1 MENELSKDFVIW
13 GASQVAHAA
22 IMRDLKGFDDEFG
35 LTIGKPLLEGFPT
48 DVEFHMDPD
57 FPKDIVLADNVENE
71 NMVVLVSEAV
81 HRFLLAQNLSRVE
94 FLPVTIVNHKGRPAS
109 TGHVIVNAVEP
120 VDAIDLGRSELEMS
134 EISEGYIDTVD
145 KLVLEPQR
153 IPADRHLF
161 RLKGLRRAMV
171 VRRSLAEAID
181 QQGFKGF
188 GWIEIADYPDN

>member
-1 MENELSKDFVIW
+1 MEDELSKDFVIW
-13 GASQVAHAA
+13 GAGNVAHAA

-35 LTIGKPLLEGFPT
+35 LTIGKPLLQGFPT

-81 HRFLLAQNLSRVE
+81 HRFLLARQLAKVE
-94 FLPVTIVNHKGRPAS
+94 YLPVTIVNHKGRPAS

-120 VDAIDLGRSELEMS
+120 VDAIDMERSELEMS

-145 KLVLEPQR
+145 KLVLDPKR

-161 RLKGLRRAMV
+161 RLKGLRRAML
-171 VRRSLAEAID
+171 VRRSLAQAID

-188 GWIEIADYPDN
+188 GWIEIDDYPDN

>member
-1 MENELSKDFVIW
+1 MESELSKDFVIW
-13 GASQVAHAA
+13 GAGTVAHAA

-35 LTIGKPLLEGFPT
+35 LTIGKSLLAGFPG

-71 NMVVLVSEAV
+71 NLVVLVSEAV
-81 HRFLLAQNLSRVE
+81 HRFLLAQELPQVE
-94 FLPVTIVNHKGRPAS
+94 YLPVTIVNHKGRPAS
-109 TGHVIVNAVEP
+109 TGHVIVNATDP
-120 VDAIDLGRSELEMS
+120 VDAIDWDRSELEMS

-145 KLVLEPQR
+145 KLVLDTRR

-171 VRRSLAEAID
+171 VRRSLAQAID

-188 GWIEIADYPDN
+188 GWIAIDDYPDN